1 MQQKTISSLVHEQL
15 KLVGKSTTDQ
25 EIKRVY
31 HRNYNRRTGSGG
43 NRFYIAT
50 EIVSYLITNKI
61 V

>member
-1 MQQKTISSLVHEQL
+1 MQQKTISCLVHEQL
-15 KLVGKSTTDQ
+15 KMIGKATTDDV
-25 EIKRVY
+25 IKRAY
-31 HRNYNRRTGSGG
+31 HRNYDRRTGSGG